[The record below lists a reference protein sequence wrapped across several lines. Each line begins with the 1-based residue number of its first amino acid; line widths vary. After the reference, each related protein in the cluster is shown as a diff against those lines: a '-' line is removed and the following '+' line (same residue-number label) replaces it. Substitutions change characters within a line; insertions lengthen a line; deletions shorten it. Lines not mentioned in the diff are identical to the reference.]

1 MELEL
6 GKVKFFNY
14 YVWEECDEH
23 IFWAPRDLDICNIKL
38 HEGQQLAYFSR
49 EEIQHL
55 AFASH
60 YHEILTEVFDSLAK
74 II

>member
-1 MELEL
+1 MELDV
-6 GKVKFFNY
+6 GKVKFFKS

-23 IFWAPRDLDICNIKL
+23 IFWDRIDLDICNIKL
-38 HEGQQLAYFSR
+38 QEGQKLAYFSR
-49 EEIQHL
+49 EQIEHL